1 MRVLVIGGT
10 AFIGRW
16 TISELLAR
24 GAEVTM
30 FHRGRNPNP
39 FGDRVQELRGDR
51 HDPGAVERA
60 LSGRTFDGV
69 LDIAYD
75 RERGTGAEAVS
86 TIASRVAGTRPRYVL
101 VSSTAVYEGPG
112 TGLTEEASRE
122 GGPPGSYGMNKVQAE
137 DRLLAEHRAGRLT
150 ASIIRP
156 SYVHGPYN
164 PIPRETWFW
173 DRILAGRPVILPDEG
188 TTIMHWSAVRDVAWS
203 LAECLTNPAAVGEV
217 FNIAEAEPTT
227 HARFV
232 KLLAEIAGRPV
243 ELVRVPRTRLH
254 EVGAPP
260 GTARAYFG
268 VALDSG
274 ADASYSIAK
283 AERLLGFRPTDPCQA
298 LTEAFEWYSTRASA
312 DRPDFSFDRRVL
324 GR

>member
-10 AFIGRW
+10 TFIGRW
-16 TISELLAR
+16 TVSELLAR
-24 GAEVTM
+24 GAEVTL
-30 FHRGRNPNP
+30 FHRGHHPNP
-39 FGDRVQELRGDR
+39 FGDRVEELLGDR
-51 HDPGAVERA
+51 HDPPSVARA
-60 LSGRTFDGV
+60 LARRTFDGV
-69 LDIAYD
+69 IDIAYD

-86 TIASRVAGTRPRYVL
+86 TIASEVAGHRPRYVL
-101 VSSTAVYEGPG
+101 VSSTAVYTGSG
-112 TGLTEEASRE
+112 KGLTEEAPRRS
-122 GGPPGSYGMNKVQAE
+122 GPSGSYGMNKVQAE
-137 DRLLAEHRAGRLT
+137 DRLLDEHRAGRLT

-188 TTIMHWSAVRDVAWS
+188 TTILHWSAVRDVAWG
-203 LAECLTNPAAVGEV
+203 LAECLTNPAAVGEA

-232 KLLAEIAGRPV
+232 ELLAEIAGRPV

-254 EVGAPP
+254 ELGASP
-260 GTARAYFG
+260 GAVRPYFG

-274 ADASYSIAK
+274 ADESYSIAK
-283 AERLLGFRPTDPCQA
+283 AQRLLGFRPIDARRA
-298 LTEAFEWYSTRASA
+298 LNEAFEWYSARTSA
-312 DRPDFSFDRRVL
+312 DRPDFSFDRLVL